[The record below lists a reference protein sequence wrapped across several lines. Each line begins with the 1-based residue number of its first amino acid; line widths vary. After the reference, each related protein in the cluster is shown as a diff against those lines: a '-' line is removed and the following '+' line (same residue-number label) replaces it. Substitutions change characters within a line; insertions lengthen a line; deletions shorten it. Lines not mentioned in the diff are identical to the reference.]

1 MPRVRRGL
9 LVRQLE
15 SGIPL
20 YKKRKG
26 KEEGRE
32 IEGER
37 ANLCFHILLLVGKGF
52 NGGKA
57 KECIKVTAS

>member
-1 MPRVRRGL
+1 MGTSS
-9 LVRQLE
+9 E
-15 SGIPL
+15 KG
-20 YKKRKG
+20 RKV

-37 ANLCFHILLLVGKGF
+37 ANLCFHTLLSVGRGF

-57 KECIKVTAS
+57 KECIKVTVS

>member
-1 MPRVRRGL
+1 MGTSS
-9 LVRQLE
+9 E
-15 SGIPL
+15 KG
-20 YKKRKG
+20 RKV

-37 ANLCFHILLLVGKGF
+37 ANLCFHTLLLVGKGF

-57 KECIKVTAS
+57 KECIKVTVS